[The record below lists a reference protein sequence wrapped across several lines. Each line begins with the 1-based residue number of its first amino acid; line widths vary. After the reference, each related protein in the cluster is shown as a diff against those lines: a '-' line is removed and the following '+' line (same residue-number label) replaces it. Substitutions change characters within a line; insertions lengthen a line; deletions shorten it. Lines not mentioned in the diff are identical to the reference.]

1 MTKSYVAKSPI
12 NFVQF
17 SFRVNAGDIL
27 VHDTTNQRLTVYRNG
42 EIVKTMKQSS
52 LGMSALLKDHFAE
65 EVVERSVPKPTPKPV
80 PQPIDPEE
88 CLKMLKNQPK
98 LKADLPKTP
107 PIVQK
112 KKDAKRPPIKVGL
125 EDEIS

>member
-1 MTKSYVAKSPI
+1 MQKSYVAKSPI

-17 SFRVNAGDIL
+17 NFRVNAGDIL

-65 EVVERSVPKPTPKPV
+65 EVVEHAPKSVAKPV

-88 CLKMLKNQPK
+88 CQRMLKNVPK
-98 LKADLPKTP
+98 LKPDLPKTP
-107 PIVQK
+107 STVQK
-112 KKDAKRPPIKVGL
+112 KKHPPIKIEL
-125 EDEIS
+125 KDEII

>member
-12 NFVQF
+12 NFVQYG
-17 SFRVNAGDIL
+17 FRVNAGDIL

-52 LGMSALLKDHFAE
+52 LGISALLKDHFAE
-65 EVVERSVPKPTPKPV
+65 EVVERAPKPAAKPQ

-88 CLKMLKNQPK
+88 CLRMLKLSQPK
-98 LKADLPKTP
+98 LKPDPSKTP
-107 PIVQK
+107 QTAQK
-112 KKDAKRPPIKVGL
+112 KKGEKRSPTKVEP
-125 EDEIS
+125 EDETI

>member
-12 NFVQF
+12 NFVQYG
-17 SFRVNAGDIL
+17 FRVNAGDIL

-52 LGMSALLKDHFAE
+52 LGISALLKDHFAE
-65 EVVERSVPKPTPKPV
+65 EVVERAPKSADKPQ

-88 CLKMLKNQPK
+88 CLRMLKLSQPK
-98 LKADLPKTP
+98 LKPDPAKP
-107 PIVQK
+107 PQTAQK
-112 KKDAKRPPIKVGL
+112 KKGEKRSPTKVEL
-125 EDEIS
+125 EDETI